1 MAVLKYLYLSF
12 GIIFYVFLNV
22 ISYTMPTFQ
31 GNMTTKILFSSISL
45 ILLILDFIVILKAE
59 LIFKKPLKDMT
70 TYTKVMIYLGVIVI
84 PLISLY
90 YQS

>member
-1 MAVLKYLYLSF
+1 
-12 GIIFYVFLNV
+12 
-22 ISYTMPTFQ
+22 MPTFQ